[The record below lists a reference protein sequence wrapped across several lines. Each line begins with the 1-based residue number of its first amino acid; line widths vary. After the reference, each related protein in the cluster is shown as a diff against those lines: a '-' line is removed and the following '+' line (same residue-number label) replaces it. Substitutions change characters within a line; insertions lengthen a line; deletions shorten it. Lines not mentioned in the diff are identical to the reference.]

1 MKKLP
6 FIDSNIN
13 NTSPA
18 HENTSASIIHFFKEE
33 TKSFVWKT
41 KKAINNGINSGLVI
55 E

>member
-18 HENTSASIIHFFKEE
+18 HENARASAIHFFKDEA
-33 TKSFVWKT
+33 KPFVWKI

-55 E
+55 